1 MVDQVIRNKMKENI
15 SETIEKIHD
24 LKPFAVILTVT
35 SAIGPGIAIKA
46 GLKKAYPAEKQPYFL
61 FIDPRLHAQME
72 KGNAVFRG
80 IKQHVEKIDRFIKS
94 HSEHPEKERIV
105 VYDEF
110 GSHDS
115 VAVIKGYLLT
125 FLK

>member
-72 KGNAVFRG
+72 KGNADYRV
-80 IKQHVEKIDRFIKS
+80 IQQHVEKIDRFIKS